1 MFLNTLRR
9 RDRRPE
15 LMDDPALPPSDHRR
29 ALTGLARINR
39 WTGAAKLLWPP
50 LRALAGNLSRP
61 LRVLDVATGSGDIP
75 LALARFAAREG
86 VPLEVAGC
94 DISPVAVAEAARRA
108 TGAPN
113 LRFFVHDVL
122 SQPLPEGYDAVTCS
136 LFVHHLD
143 EPEAVH
149 LLQAIKAAAGR
160 LVLVNDLARGRF
172 NYLAVAFAARVLSRS
187 RIVHVDGPL
196 SVRAAFTVAEMKS
209 LAENAGLSG
218 AVVRGKFPCRQ
229 LLTWEKP

>member
-1 MFLNTLRR
+1 MFLSTLRR

-15 LMDDPALPPSDHRR
+15 LMDDPALPPADHRR
-29 ALTGLARINR
+29 ALAGLARINR

-50 LRALAGNLSRP
+50 LRTLAGTLPRP
-61 LRVLDVATGSGDIP
+61 PRVLDVATGSGDIP
-75 LALARFAAREG
+75 LALARYAARAG
-86 VPLEVAGC
+86 VPVEIAGC

-108 TGAPN
+108 GGAPN

-122 SQPLPEGYDAVTCS
+122 KTPLPDGYDAVTCS

-143 EPEAVH
+143 EPEAVN
-149 LLQAIKAAAGR
+149 LFRAMKAAAGR

-187 RIVHVDGPL
+187 RIVPADGPL
-196 SVRAAFTVAEMKS
+196 SVRAACTVGEMKAR
-209 LAENAGLSG
+209 AERAGLTG